1 MPDTVPASSSLL
13 LRDLYGTLRGRFRD
27 AGLDTPDLDART
39 LLCHALSIKP
49 IDLISESDRAI
60 SSGERQRTEEIVLR
74 RLARE
79 PVARILGEREFWGQP
94 FQLSA
99 STLEPRPDTETLV
112 EAVSTWLHKRV
123 IQIGQDAPRLLDIG
137 TGSGVILISLLL
149 EFCNAR
155 GTGTDI
161 SASALETARQNARNL
176 AVDERA
182 RFAAGNYLDAIQ
194 GCFDVIV
201 SNPPYI
207 ASAEI
212 ADLAPEVALFDPLAA
227 LDGGSD
233 GLDGYRAIF
242 ESALRNLSPDGLIA
256 VEIGHE
262 QSGSVTAI
270 AHLSGFST
278 VETVQDLGNR
288 DRVVL
293 ARP

>member
-1 MPDTVPASSSLL
+1 MPDRDAASDSVL
-13 LRDLYGTLRGRFRD
+13 LRDLYGALRCRFRG
-27 AGLDTPDLDART
+27 AGLDTPDLDARL

-49 IDLISESDRAI
+49 IELISEAHRAI
-60 SSGERQRTEEIVLR
+60 SAGDRERTEEIVLR
-74 RLARE
+74 RLSRE

-112 EAVSTWLHKRV
+112 EAVTNWLHKRV
-123 IQIGQDAPRLLDIG
+123 TQDGQDALRLLDVG
-137 TGSGVILISLLL
+137 TGSGAILISLLL

-161 SASALETARQNARNL
+161 SASALETARQNARHL
-176 AVDERA
+176 AVDQRA
-182 RFAAGNYLDAIQ
+182 WFTTSNYLDAIQ

-242 ESALRNLSPDGLIA
+242 ESALGNLSPDGLIA

-262 QSGSVTAI
+262 QSGSVTEI
-270 AHLSGFST
+270 AHMSGFST